1 MNVKKR
7 ADLDTK
13 RAHRSEHELKALVA
27 KARLRAK
34 HGPKR
39 TGQSHVL
46 DAALAHL
53 DAIERGHASA
63 SLAHKLGRTITKGPT
78 SG

>member
-1 MNVKKR
+1 MDIKKR
-7 ADLDTK
+7 PTLGTK
-13 RAHRSEHELKALVA
+13 RAHRSELELEALVA

-39 TGQSHVL
+39 TAHSHVL
-46 DAALAHL
+46 AAALAHL
-53 DAIERGHASA
+53 DAVEGGHASS
-63 SLAHKLGRTITKGPT
+63 SLSHKLGRTISRGPT